1 MQSKVSIPASGDAN
15 DGLDS
20 LVALLSPLFEE
31 RCYTKGG
38 LLAREG
44 EPADTLFYV
53 EEGEAEICFS
63 IKQRAD
69 EDLVDSEACTP
80 RLPILYS
87 QIRALQIFTLFFVL
101 LDFAETTWKN
111 NL

>member
-1 MQSKVSIPASGDAN
+1 MQSKSSKPAPGDSS

-20 LVALLSPLFEE
+20 LVAMLSPLFEE

-44 EPADTLFYV
+44 DPADTLFYIV
-53 EEGEAEICFS
+53 EGEAEICFS

-69 EDLVDSEACTP
+69 EDLIDSEARGVTCY
-80 RLPILYS
+80 LPLE
-87 QIRALQIFTLFFVL
+87 RKPLAMVHF
-101 LDFAETTWKN
+101 
-111 NL
+111 